1 MLKLEV
7 FETDAPAAGNSAV
20 VLDVMLLEEVK
31 LVAYDSGY
39 AAGWEDAAAA
49 QSSDQ
54 TRVSADLA
62 RNLQSLAFT
71 FHEAR
76 GHILRALEPLLTE
89 VTGRLL
95 PDLARETLAP
105 LVLDILMPIA
115 EKNVD
120 VPVSLILNPA
130 ARPAVESLLE
140 QATGLPI
147 TVVEEPSLSEGQVYL
162 RLGTVETHINL
173 DRAIAEIT
181 TAVRGFFETPERIK
195 DHG

>member
-7 FETDAPAAGNSAV
+7 FETDAPAAGNSGV

-31 LVAYDSGY
+31 LAAYDSGY

>member
-20 VLDVMLLEEVK
+20 VLDVILLEEVK
-31 LVAYDSGY
+31 LAAYDSGY

-105 LVLDILMPIA
+105 LVLDILMPID

-120 VPVSLILNPA
+120 VPVSLVLNPA

-162 RLGTVETHINL
+162 RLGTVETQINL

-181 TAVRGFFETPERIK
+181 TAVRGFFETPKRIK

>member
-31 LVAYDSGY
+31 LAAYDSGY

-162 RLGTVETHINL
+162 RLGTVETQINL

>member
-1 MLKLEV
+1 MPVAACGRPCTRKGRPMR
-7 FETDAPAAGNSAV
+7 TRAPR
-20 VLDVMLLEEVK
+20 M
-31 LVAYDSGY
+31 
-39 AAGWEDAAAA
+39 
-49 QSSDQ
+49 
-54 TRVSADLA
+54 RLA
-62 RNLQSLAFT
+62 SPSRP
-71 FHEAR
+71 
-76 GHILRALEPLLTE
+76 GIW
-89 VTGRLL
+89 
-95 PDLARETLAP
+95 LAP

>member
-20 VLDVMLLEEVK
+20 VLDVILLEEVK
-31 LVAYDSGY
+31 LAAYDSGY

-105 LVLDILMPIA
+105 LVLDILMPID

-162 RLGTVETHINL
+162 RLGTVETQINL

>member
-31 LVAYDSGY
+31 LAAYDSGY